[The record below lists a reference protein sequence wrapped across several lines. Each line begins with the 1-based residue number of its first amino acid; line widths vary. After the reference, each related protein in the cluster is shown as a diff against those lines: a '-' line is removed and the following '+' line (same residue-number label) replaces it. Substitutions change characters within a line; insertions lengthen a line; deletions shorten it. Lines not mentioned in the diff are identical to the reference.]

1 MSDDITIHVNGIE
14 LKAKRGQMLIE
25 VTDAAGIYIPR
36 FCYHQK
42 LSIAA
47 NCRMCLVEMENG
59 RKPMPACATPVAD
72 GNVFFTKSEAAID
85 AQRATMEFLLIN
97 HPLDCPICDQGGEC
111 ELQDLA
117 MGYGRG
123 VSRYVEKKRVV
134 ADKNLGPLVS
144 TDMTRCI
151 HCTRCVRFGTEV
163 AGMQELGTMGR
174 GENMEIS
181 TFVEQSVDHEMS
193 GNIIDLC
200 PVGALNS
207 KPARYTGRSWEMMQH
222 ESIAPHD
229 SVGSNIYVHVKNGK
243 VMRVVPKD
251 AEEINETW
259 ICDRDRFS
267 YTGIYSEDRL
277 TAPRVK
283 GSEGW
288 REVDWATALEAA
300 TSKLGALSD
309 GSKLGA
315 LVSPHA
321 TLEEQHLA
329 TQLARG
335 LGSAN
340 IDHRL
345 RQQDISHQQADPVY
359 PWLGCTIADLE
370 AQKATLVIGSN
381 VRAEAPIIAH
391 RLRKSTLNGGRVMFV
406 NPPGY
411 EYLFDV
417 AHYIDAE
424 ANTLVAE
431 LRALVM
437 VAEGQVTASLSGMAA
452 DVTEAHRQTV
462 SALREQDDAL
472 VLLGHLGQRHAQ
484 AAAVRALS
492 AQLATLTGAK
502 FGVIPEAV
510 NSVGASLVGALPHR
524 GLGGAP
530 VETAGLAANDMWSA
544 DLASFLL
551 VGVEPERDSAD
562 GAAALAA
569 LKKAQ
574 FVVCLTSFVSDDML
588 EYADV
593 LLPIGTFAETA
604 GTFVN
609 LEGRWQSFSGVATP
623 VGSSRPGWKVLRVLA
638 ENLQL
643 EGFAFNSAADI
654 AAHVKATLGDVQ
666 PSNALDIDSA
676 TVNDTVS
683 AATIDV
689 PIYDTDPL
697 VRRAQPL
704 QKTRAAQAS
713 AGIA

>member
-36 FCYHQK
+36 FCYHEK
-42 LSIAA
+42 LSVAA

-72 GNVFFTKSEAAID
+72 GNVFFTKSAAAIA

-174 GENMEIS
+174 GEKMEIS

-207 KPARYTGRSWEMMQH
+207 KPARYTGRSWEMTQH
-222 ESIAPHD
+222 ETIAPHD
-229 SVGSNIYVHVKNGK
+229 SVGSNLYAHVKNGK
-243 VMRVVPKD
+243 VMRVVPK
-251 AEEINETW
+251 ATEQINETW
-259 ICDRDRFS
+259 ISDRDRFS
-267 YTGIYSEDRL
+267 YTGIYSDDRL
-277 TAPRVK
+277 LKPRVK
-283 GSEGW
+283 GSQGW
-288 REVDWATALEAA
+288 REVDWSTALEAA
-300 TSKLGALSD
+300 SSKLGALEE
-309 GSKLGA
+309 GSRLGA
-315 LVSPHA
+315 LISPNA
-321 TLEEQHLA
+321 TLEEQFLA
-329 TQLARG
+329 ARIARE

-345 RQQDISHQQADPVY
+345 RTQDFSHQDADPVF
-359 PWLGCTIADLE
+359 PWLGCSIEDIE
-370 AQKATLVIGSN
+370 KSRATLMVASN
-381 VRAEAPIIAH
+381 VRAEAPILAH
-391 RLRKSTLNGGRVMFV
+391 RLRKATLGGGHVMFV
-406 NPPGY
+406 NPPGL

-417 AHYIDAE
+417 AQYIDAQPE
-424 ANTLVAE
+424 TLISE
-431 LRALVM
+431 LRALVLAAGGD
-437 VAEGQVTASLSGMAA
+437 VSADLSGDTA
-452 DVTEAHRQTV
+452 DVKASHRDTV
-462 SALREQDDAL
+462 QALREQDKAL
-472 VLLGHLGQRHAQ
+472 ILLGHIGQRHAQ
-484 AAAVRALS
+484 AAAVRALC
-492 AQLATLTGAK
+492 AQLADLTGPR

-524 GLGGAP
+524 TLGGKSA
-530 VETAGLAANDMWSA
+530 ETVGLNAARMFES
-544 DLASFLL
+544 DLASYML
-551 VGVEPERDSAD
+551 VGVEPERDCAD

-569 LKKAQ
+569 MQKAQ
-574 FVVCLTSFVSDDML
+574 FVVCLTSFVSEEML

-593 LLPIGTFAETA
+593 LLPMGTFAETA

-609 LEGRWQSFSGVATP
+609 SEGRWQSFAGVATP
-623 VGSSRPGWKVLRVLA
+623 VGESRPGWKVLRVLA
-638 ENLQL
+638 EYL
-643 EGFAFNSAADI
+643 ELEDFGFNAVTEI
-654 AAHVKATLGDVQ
+654 TEHVRSSVGEIT
-666 PSNALDIDSA
+666 PSNAINYKTA
-676 TVNDTVS
+676 TLNETS
-683 AATIDV
+683 NKANIDV
-689 PIYDTDPL
+689 PMYDTDPL

-704 QKTRAAQAS
+704 QRTRVAQGGG
-713 AGIA
+713 AG